1 MSDFLVVC
9 GNQVKIDRRVVS
21 FLEPGA
27 PNFYA
32 AAQEDGR
39 AFHSNRPGV
48 PPQTTDISAIQG
60 KVYQL
65 LIHHDATWNSPACF
79 RVLRNRGFSSH
90 LLVDTDGT
98 IYQPMDIRDNAWHA
112 GDVNTTSVGLD
123 MNNVASRDLLESER
137 GQAYMKNGRGGGFM
151 VRKINGYT
159 YRSAGYTEP
168 QYLSLIAIIL
178 GLHKVLPQL
187 RLFPPLNQAGEVVDR
202 KIINHRNFAG
212 WLGHWH
218 VSAGKWDPGPG
229 FDWQRVMIG
238 IHGERNSMPVDL
250 PGVPLLRD
258 VYSGAVVR
266 QVAEKYYINV
276 ESRGD
281 GYYPVSTSQAWHSG
295 VHFKVDPAQP
305 IRCMS
310 RGEIV
315 AVRNRQAVELGSPN
329 FVLVKHTIRAAPE
342 GEEKEKEPPKPG
354 EPAEETYV
362 EKTWFSLYMHLEYLP
377 PKTPLN
383 KRPAWYKYLGVD
395 EVGDDPRVEI
405 DESELDA
412 NARIPVAGKDF
423 RDLRAG
429 KIVLLN
435 LEVKAG
441 EVIGYAGEFGSEDVQ
456 TPTVHIETISTD
468 RDPLFDPTQFPE
480 IWKLVEADTE
490 NESLADID
498 QIWRPILE
506 ETDFLGDAEIKLR
519 RGQRILTPA
528 EVEEFFEGGSVARD
542 AFRGYVCRH
551 VSEWSDQLDWTKTAA
566 VAVGWQWQTQEAYN
580 NFRRLWAPFMWMND
594 EVVDHAGLDKERRVW
609 TYHPITLIA
618 WLHENYGRQLSP
630 GEYQEGF
637 SNEGLKAEREVEKT
651 LAATEKTGWHGDGDL
666 DLASVDENVLDVL
679 QLDDDPWKEW
689 EQGEWPRDR

>member
-9 GNQVKIDRRVVS
+9 GQQVKIDRRVVS
-21 FLEPGA
+21 YLEPGA

-32 AAQEDGR
+32 AAAETGR
-39 AFHSNRPGV
+39 NYHSSRSGV
-48 PPQTTDISAIQG
+48 PQTTTDISALQG
-60 KVYQL
+60 KVYQIL
-65 LIHHDATWNSPACF
+65 VHHDATWNSLACYN
-79 RVLRNRGFSSH
+79 VLRNRGFSSH

-98 IYQPMDIRDNAWHA
+98 IYQPLDIRDNAWHG
-112 GDVNTTSVGLD
+112 GDVNGTSVGLD
-123 MNNVASRDLLESER
+123 MNNVASRDLLEGER
-137 GQAYMKNGRGGGFM
+137 GQKYMQDGRGGGFM

-168 QYLSLIAIIL
+168 QYLSLVAIIL
-178 GLHKVLPQL
+178 GLHKVLPQI
-187 RLFPPLNQAGEVVDR
+187 RLFPPLNQAGEVIDR
-202 KIINHRNFAG
+202 KILNHRSFTG
-212 WLGHWH
+212 WFGHMH

-250 PGVPLLRD
+250 AGVPSLRD
-258 VYSGAVVR
+258 VYSGAIVR
-266 QVAEKYYINV
+266 QVAEKFYLNI
-276 ESRGD
+276 EQRSD
-281 GYYPVSTSQAWHSG
+281 GFYPVTTSQAWHSG
-295 VHFKVDPAQP
+295 VHLAVDPSQP

-315 AVRNRQAVELGSPN
+315 AVRNRQNVELGSPN

-342 GEEKEKEPPKPG
+342 GPDAKKNEPAKPG
-354 EPAEETYV
+354 EPVEESFI
-362 EKTWFSLYMHLEYLP
+362 EKIWFSLYMHLKYLP
-377 PKTPLN
+377 PETALN
-383 KRPAWYKYLGVD
+383 MRPIWYKFLGAD
-395 EVGDDPRVEI
+395 EILDDPRVEI
-405 DESELDA
+405 DESEITD
-412 NARIPVAGKDF
+412 RRPQAGKDF

-429 KIVLLN
+429 KVVLLN

-441 EVIGYAGEFGSEDVQ
+441 EVIGYAGEFGTAEDSLE
-456 TPTVHIETISTD
+456 PTVHVETISTE

-480 IWKLVEADTE
+480 TWKLVEADTA

-506 ETDFLGDAEIKLR
+506 ATDFLGEDTIKLR

-528 EVEEFFEGGSVARD
+528 EIQEFFDGTSSDKE

-551 VSEWSDQLDWTKTAA
+551 VSEWSDQLDWSKTAA
-566 VAVGWQWQTQEAYN
+566 VAVGWQWQTREAYAR
-580 NFRRLWAPFMWMND
+580 FKRLWAPFMWMNE

-609 TYHPITLIA
+609 TYHPVTLIA

-637 SNEGLKAEREVEKT
+637 SNEGLRSELETEAK
-651 LAATEKTGWHGDGDL
+651 LAQTVKSGWHGEGDV

-679 QLDDDPWKEW
+679 QLDDEPWKLP
-689 EQGEWPRDR
+689 EQGEWGY